1 MRERDIFSPMSYG
14 PFYRVG
20 PYTRFLRRLFTIA
33 ASLGAIGVSMQTM
46 ESISARISH
55 VGPAFLEL
63 CLVTLAFTV
72 LSGLSAATAFVGEYF
87 NPSGHRLHSPQA
99 LDIASRVFGIGAIT
113 TYIAVGIYAL
123 ATIEPFTR
131 ERLALFSNQ
140 HPLQS
145 HSLAFVV
152 LTIAIFSQRWRMVF
166 LLTTTFVMAF
176 LPVIESGSP
185 PRPEAFDGPI
195 GTLCF
200 NLAILGGGS
209 WLLQQAI
216 SLDAAHEAVNNEQMG
231 VRTQQAINK
240 AHRRMNNF
248 IHDHILSVLI
258 SVAAG
263 LTNRRTLRISAL
275 NTLAALNNR
284 TEKHDIHSSSRLIT
298 LIDEMVRRLDSN
310 VEFLSNDTETMALP
324 AGVGSAM
331 FDATHEALTNSLRH
345 AATSTRPNPSRRVT
359 LTVSFSGIQI
369 EIYDD
374 GAGFDPT
381 DLELA
386 RLGIKYSIL
395 SHMEIVEGHASYES
409 FPDQGTRVVLFH
421 SLEPSRA
428 TPEENVSLLAPMTIE
443 NLLEQRPGRAIVA
456 YAVFAHLYQLL
467 VHWNEYRNPWISA
480 FAMLL
485 LAAMS
490 ALLSRRWP
498 QSLLPTWAACL
509 VAVVGPLANFAV
521 LVQIEPHG
529 WPENESW
536 PFGFVGMLCWGLVL
550 RGCSI
555 IAWGSM
561 SLLVVS
567 TMPWVLGNHQ
577 PWTLIITLTIGHI
590 ISLAL
595 WTAITSLARWASIA
609 IFKQQRQRMELE
621 AERIESEQAAAVVE
635 SMLDRVDKQ
644 VRPIL
649 QLVADGE
656 PITPEIRQQA
666 ALLEAELR
674 DEIRGGARLTSL
686 IKNSVRKARE
696 RGVAVILM
704 DDRGD
709 DELPGQAK
717 QMLRT
722 QATAILQSTNTD
734 RVVIRLAPA
743 GRKTFATI
751 NTSDEM
757 VSINED
763 GAVASDEN

>member
-1 MRERDIFSPMSYG
+1 MA
-14 PFYRVG
+14 G
-20 PYTRFLRRLFTIA
+20 PYTRFLRRLFAIA
-33 ASLGAIGVSMQTM
+33 ASLGVIGVSAQTV

-55 VGPAFLEL
+55 VGPLFLEL
-63 CLVTLAFTV
+63 CLLTLAFAV
-72 LSGLSAATAFVGEYF
+72 LAGLSATISFVWEYF
-87 NPSGHRLHSPQA
+87 NPRGHSFHGPQV
-99 LDIASRVFGIGAIT
+99 LDVVWKVLGVGATT
-113 TYIAVGIYAL
+113 TYMAVGIYAVL
-123 ATIEPFTR
+123 TIEPFTR

-145 HSLAFVV
+145 HSLALVV
-152 LTIAIFSQRWRMVF
+152 LTIAIFSRRWRMVF

-176 LPVIESGSP
+176 LPVMESGSP
-185 PRPEAFDGPI
+185 PRPESFDGPI

-216 SLDAAHEAVNNEQMG
+216 SLDALHEEVNNEQMA
-231 VRTQQAINK
+231 VRTQQAINN
-240 AHRRMNNF
+240 AQRRMNSF

-258 SVAAG
+258 SIAAG
-263 LTNRRTLRISAL
+263 ITDRHRLRVSSRNAL
-275 NTLAALNNR
+275 EALNNR
-284 TEKHDIHSSSRLIT
+284 TGKHDIHSSSRLIT
-298 LIDEMVRRLDSN
+298 LIDEMIRGLDSN
-310 VEFLSNDTETMALP
+310 IEFLKNDTETITLP
-324 AGVGSAM
+324 PGVGSAL

-345 AATSTRPNPSRRVT
+345 AATSTRPNPSRRVLLST
-359 LTVSFSGIQI
+359 SSSGIQI

-374 GAGFDPT
+374 GVGFDPT
-381 DLELA
+381 DLELV

-395 SHMEIVEGHASYES
+395 SRMDAIGGHASFES
-409 FPDQGTRVVLFH
+409 FPNQGTRVILFH
-421 SLEPSRA
+421 SLKPTQVSS
-428 TPEENVSLLAPMTIE
+428 EENLGVIAPMNIE
-443 NLLEQRPGRAIVA
+443 NLMEQWPTRAIAA

-467 VHWNEYRNPWISA
+467 VHWNEYHNPWISA

-485 LAAMS
+485 LTAMS
-490 ALLSRRWP
+490 VLLVRRWP
-498 QSLLPTWAACL
+498 QSLLPTWTSCL

-521 LVQIEPHG
+521 LAQIEPHG

-550 RGCSI
+550 RGHSI
-555 IAWGSM
+555 IAWASM

-635 SMLDRVDKQ
+635 SMLDQVDEQ

-649 QLVADGE
+649 ELVVSGK

-666 ALLEAELR
+666 TLLEAELR
-674 DEIRGGARLTSL
+674 DEIRGGTRLTSL
-686 IKNSVRKARE
+686 IKDPVRQARE

-704 DDRGD
+704 DDGEDAPLPHPVER
-709 DELPGQAK
+709 ELFEHST
-717 QMLRT
+717 R
-722 QATAILQSTNTD
+722 ILKSTNA
-734 RVVIRLAPA
+734 RQVVVRLNPPN
-743 GRKTFATI
+743 RSVLATI
-751 NTSDEM
+751 TTEEERLTIASD
-757 VSINED
+757 
-763 GAVASDEN
+763 GTVASS